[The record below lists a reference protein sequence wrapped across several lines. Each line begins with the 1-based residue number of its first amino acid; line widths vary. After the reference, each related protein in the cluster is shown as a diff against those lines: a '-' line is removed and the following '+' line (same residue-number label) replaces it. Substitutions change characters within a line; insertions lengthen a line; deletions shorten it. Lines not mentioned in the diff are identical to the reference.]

1 MNGLSIAD
9 FLTKIA
15 SEGQGTCSLCTLLL
29 GLEPRSPAVQWPAL
43 PLQSPALPLQSPAPP
58 SWRRQTPASSSRV
71 AHAGPGRA
79 EHETD
84 PIRGSL
90 NPFTTI
96 IPR

>member
-43 PLQSPALPLQSPAPP
+43 PLQSPALPLQSPVLP
-58 SWRRQTPASSSRV
+58 SWRRQTPASSSRM
-71 AHAGPGRA
+71 ARRGREEPNTRPA
-79 EHETD
+79 LS
-84 PIRGSL
+84 GAL
-90 NPFTTI
+90 NPFTTT